1 MVSCSDEFLEQTPE
15 QSLSIDDAVRDLTSL
30 RAAVNGVYSNFQDA
44 NIYGW
49 DLPLIPDLRGDNAL
63 ISSNNAGRFLDFDQ
77 FALNDQNGRAEDEWV
92 DMYEVIVNTS
102 NIINRVP
109 DGTFLSTEQEE
120 VDQLLGEAYTQR
132 ALTYWNLVRLFAT
145 PYSANNGASPGV
157 PFNNEGTT
165 GNLATPPRE
174 SVATTYAQIISDLQA
189 AIPLMTQNVNGR
201 INKETAQAILA
212 KVYLYQEEW
221 QSAKDQADA
230 VVNSGRYSIYQ
241 DSAAWF
247 GSWGSNFGSEDI
259 FALVNNEADNFGTNS
274 IGGIIDQD
282 GYGDALATEDLF
294 EAYDDSDYRR
304 SFMIRGNRVGGE
316 DNVLFP
322 EGKYPR
328 GETGEDYI
336 KIMRYSDVLLIRAEA
351 LAELGDEEGARA
363 DLDAVA
369 STRIQD
375 YSPSTATGD
384 DLIEE
389 ILHQRRLEFA
399 FEGDRVYDLMR
410 RQRTWTTY
418 SAFDTIQISWDDDQL
433 INPIPRL
440 ELDNNPNITENNPG
454 Y

>member
-1 MVSCSDEFLEQTPE
+1 
-15 QSLSIDDAVRDLTSL
+15 
-30 RAAVNGVYSNFQDA
+30 
-44 NIYGW
+44 
-49 DLPLIPDLRGDNAL
+49 
-63 ISSNNAGRFLDFDQ
+63 
-77 FALNDQNGRAEDEWV
+77 
-92 DMYEVIVNTS
+92 
-102 NIINRVP
+102 
-109 DGTFLSTEQEE
+109 
-120 VDQLLGEAYTQR
+120 
-132 ALTYWNLVRLFAT
+132 
-145 PYSANNGASPGV
+145 
-157 PFNNEGTT
+157 
-165 GNLATPPRE
+165 
-174 SVATTYAQIISDLQA
+174 
-189 AIPLMTQNVNGR
+189 MTQNVNGR